1 MSRHR
6 IHFDDRAMR
15 RFQDELIAWW
25 IILVLLFAG
34 SWAAAQGLKFLWGW
48 LT

>member
-1 MSRHR
+1 MKRHR

-25 IILVLLFAG
+25 IIIALLFGG
-34 SWAAAQGLKFLWGW
+34 SWLLAQGLKLLWAW
-48 LT
+48 VT